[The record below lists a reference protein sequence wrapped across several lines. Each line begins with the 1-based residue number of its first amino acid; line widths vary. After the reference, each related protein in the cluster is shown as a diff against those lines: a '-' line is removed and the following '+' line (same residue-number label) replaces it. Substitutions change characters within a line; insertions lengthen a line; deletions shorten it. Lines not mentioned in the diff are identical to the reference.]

1 MSAPIPMTNNM
12 FVSLEEFKSL
22 HLVSTVLIKR
32 NKETNKLFAVV
43 GTTICRVQQD
53 IDSNKPVCVL
63 VEEGGDPSNLDSCCI
78 INYDPDKGA
87 ELVATF

>member
-1 MSAPIPMTNNM
+1 MTNNT

-22 HLVSTVLIKR
+22 HLVSMINIKR

-43 GTTICRVQQD
+43 GTAICRVQQD
-53 IDSNKPVCVL
+53 IDSSKPVCVL
-63 VEEGGDPSNLDSCCI
+63 VEEGGDPSDLNSCCI
-78 INYDPDKGA
+78 INFDPDKGA

>member
-1 MSAPIPMTNNM
+1 MSAPIPMANNM

-43 GTTICRVQQD
+43 GTEVMRVQQD
-53 IDSNKPVCVL
+53 IDSSKAVCIL
-63 VEEGGDPSNLDSCCI
+63 VEEGGDPSSLDNCCL

-87 ELVATF
+87 ETIMTF